1 MCVSFNYKLD
11 KRSGQLSM
19 FQIFAD
25 ASNILKVRLC
35 LAIIFNVVVVATF
48 CHAGQMLIDAVAR
61 TI

>member
-1 MCVSFNYKLD
+1 
-11 KRSGQLSM
+11 M

-48 CHAGQMLIDAVAR
+48 CHAGQMLIDAVAK